1 MKSTKAL
8 VLAPVVLLA
17 ACGGGDEQ
25 TLHTKT
31 TPGSV
36 IYSYP
41 MDGQVNVSPKTDLII
56 RLSHP
61 VTETEQDL
69 ADKIHWSA
77 DGTEVAF
84 TLTLVDGGRSLKLTP
99 ENPLA
104 TGTE

>member
-41 MDGQVNVSPKTDLII
+41 MTD
-56 RLSHP
+56 RS
-61 VTETEQDL
+61 T
-69 ADKIHWSA
+69 SA
-77 DGTEVAF
+77 RKPT
-84 TLTLVDGGRSLKLTP
+84 
-99 ENPLA
+99 
-104 TGTE
+104 